1 MSELRKAK
9 SPGLVSSVNA
19 AGLGAAV
26 TRRRFHAAAAA
37 FIHPARSPTRRSG
50 LGAVGD
56 MSNFVAVA
64 QAAMTVP
71 NASRT
76 SLDLTGG
83 DRKST
88 RLNSSHSQISY
99 AVFCLKKK
107 KNDDIMFLAP

>member
-1 MSELRKAK
+1 MSELRKGK

-64 QAAMTVP
+64 QAATTVP
-71 NASRT
+71 NASRAG
-76 SLDLTGG
+76 LDLTGG
-83 DRKST
+83 SGEGGEA
-88 RLNSSHSQISY
+88 SPSGIG
-99 AVFCLKKK
+99 AVRRSPS
-107 KNDDIMFLAP
+107 AGRRSRPERT

>member
-1 MSELRKAK
+1 MSELRKGK

-64 QAAMTVP
+64 PAAATLP
-71 NASRT
+71 NARRT
-76 SLDLTGG
+76 RLGLTGG
-83 DRKST
+83 SDEGVVAGPH
-88 RLNSSHSQISY
+88 SSGGCGVY
-99 AVFCLKKK
+99 
-107 KNDDIMFLAP
+107 PTG

>member
-56 MSNFVAVA
+56 MSNFVAGG
-64 QAAMTVP
+64 AAGATRP
-71 NASRT
+71 ERGRARPGLEWERT
-76 SLDLTGG
+76 PLESPHQP
-83 DRKST
+83 K
-88 RLNSSHSQISY
+88 SHS
-99 AVFCLKKK
+99 VLCV
-107 KNDDIMFLAP
+107 

>member
-64 QAAMTVP
+64 QAATTVP

-83 DRKST
+83 SVEGVEAGHRAWGHAVDLR
-88 RLNSSHSQISY
+88 RLVGAH
-99 AVFCLKKK
+99 VG
-107 KNDDIMFLAP
+107 

>member
-9 SPGLVSSVNA
+9 SPGLVSCVNG

-64 QAAMTVP
+64 QGAATVP
-71 NASRT
+71 DASRA
-76 SLDLTGG
+76 SLGLTGG
-83 DRKST
+83 AGEGGEAGHRACGAVG
-88 RLNSSHSQISY
+88 RSSASW
-99 AVFCLKKK
+99 
-107 KNDDIMFLAP
+107 PRP

>member
-56 MSNFVAVA
+56 MSNFVAGA
-64 QAAMTVP
+64 PAAAAAADAGR
-71 NASRT
+71 AS
-76 SLDLTGG
+76 LGLTRGAVWGVRAGTRHAG
-83 DRKST
+83 DSGHLR
-88 RLNSSHSQISY
+88 
-99 AVFCLKKK
+99 
-107 KNDDIMFLAP
+107 